1 MDGKT
6 PLPPEQEEHV
16 VDVSLRH
23 LLLAFGGLTLAAVTV
38 GSTLILVREYTR
50 TRRQQALIDSATKL
64 ILTISTERR
73 DACEQIPN
81 AKRSIAPSALKT
93 S

>member
-1 MDGKT
+1 M
-6 PLPPEQEEHV
+6 

-38 GSTLILVREYTR
+38 GSTLVLLKEYTK

-64 ILTISTERR
+64 ILTIATERR
-73 DACEQIPN
+73 EACEQIPN
-81 AKRSIAPSALKT
+81 GKRLIARSAPKT